1 MMMNE
6 DEKNGLEVE
15 KKNAQATAED
25 PRPGPLPRGAG
36 GDLLLSDL
44 GAPLPPATRLGGR
57 PVVITAEVADQL
69 CLLLSVGLSR
79 RQAATY
85 LGIDSSTIT
94 RTATRDAELA
104 HRLRCA
110 EELCLAQP
118 LMTLFGESRK
128 NWKAA
133 AWLLD
138 HKRKHPGPLSAE
150 EKAERDAERIAD
162 ARREQEVCRQLDLIE
177 EEAREAERARRE
189 AKARAK
195 RLAEIEAEHGGR
207 QRSR

>member
-1 MMMNE
+1 
-6 DEKNGLEVE
+6 
-15 KKNAQATAED
+15 
-25 PRPGPLPRGAG
+25 
-36 GDLLLSDL
+36 
-44 GAPLPPATRLGGR
+44 
-57 PVVITAEVADQL
+57 
-69 CLLLSVGLSR
+69 
-79 RQAATY
+79 
-85 LGIDSSTIT
+85 
-94 RTATRDAELA
+94 
-104 HRLRCA
+104 
-110 EELCLAQP
+110 
-118 LMTLFGESRK
+118 MTLFGESHK

>member
-15 KKNAQATAED
+15 EKNAQAQAED
-25 PRPGPLPRGAG
+25 PHVAGAPERM
-36 GDLLLSDL
+36 LLSQL
-44 GAPLPPATRLGGR
+44 GAPLPTKSVGGR
-57 PVVITAEVADQL
+57 PAVITTEVADQL

-150 EKAERDAERIAD
+150 EKAEREAERIAD
-162 ARREQEVCRQLDLIE
+162 TQREQEVCRQLDLIE